1 MNIDD
6 LKESISSMGEE
17 ELSKLLTEIRL
28 SRRTQKA
35 SNRRASGLPNPKARP
50 KAELSLE
57 AILGSLEPKQVAEFL
72 KKMGR

>member
-35 SNRRASGLPNPKARP
+35 SSRRASGPPNPKAKP

-57 AILGSLEPKQVAEFL
+57 VILRSLGPEQVAEFL